1 MNKKGDLNIKLKLS
15 FVIGLMVLLFI
26 GLGFFIGFEFDT
38 PIISESIGEKV
49 DNEVNDEDTE
59 EVTVESLLNS
69 NYYFQ
74 DSVGVGSNFTN
85 LYKFNS
91 DGTFLYSSKTNVTSN
106 GQVVLASGTW
116 EYNDEILKLTY
127 LVQHVSTEFNII
139 SDDVEGIRVTDYKLF
154 KNDVNEV
161 KEYDIELTNADGI
174 KYIDGDIIL
183 YYVSLTEDEINEFF
197 SE

>member
-1 MNKKGDLNIKLKLS
+1 MNKKGEGNVKVTLS
-15 FVIGLMVLLFI
+15 IIIVLLVFLFI
-26 GLGFFIGFEFDT
+26 ALGFFIGFEFDT

-116 EYNDEILKLTY
+116 EYNNEVLKLTY
-127 LVQHVSTEFNII
+127 LVQHVSSEFNIM
-139 SDDVEGIRVTDYKLF
+139 SDDVEGIRVTDYKLL

>member
-15 FVIGLMVLLFI
+15 IVIGLMVLLFI

-139 SDDVEGIRVTDYKLF
+139 SDDVEGIRVTDYKLL

>member
-15 FVIGLMVLLFI
+15 IVIGLMVLLFI

-38 PIISESIGEKV
+38 PIISESIGGKV
-49 DNEVNDEDTE
+49 ENEVNDEHTE

-91 DGTFLYSSKTNVTSN
+91 DGTFLYSGKTNVTSD

-139 SDDVEGIRVTDYKLF
+139 SDDVEGIRVTDYKLLK
-154 KNDVNEV
+154 KNVNEI
-161 KEYDIELTNADGI
+161 KEYDIELVNLDGM

-183 YYVSLTEDEINEFF
+183 YYVSLTEDEVNEYF